1 MARVSSAA
9 ASRSA
14 SRSISEPGSLL
25 IALDAPLDTLRGIG
39 PARAR
44 DLREAGVFTVE
55 DLLLH
60 LPWRY
65 EDRTAFL
72 PIAALAPGVRGTI
85 RGRVRSAALRRTRVR
100 GLTIFEVLV
109 EDGSGAIRVIFFNQP
124 YLRTHL
130 TRGREVI
137 LYGEAKGARPG
148 RRGVALESPQIEI
161 AGEDEGGEAIHM
173 GRMVPIHPRLPG
185 LSPRA
190 IRTLMHR
197 LLRELPDDLPDP
209 LPPGLAAAHGLMAR
223 GAAFREAHFPGPGAD
238 PLALQARATPA
249 LRRLVFEEFF
259 FLQLGFALQ
268 RRASDAAG
276 RGGPALAVDDALRA
290 RLRAVLPFRLTAAQ
304 RRALKEIAD
313 DLLSPRPMNR
323 LLQGDVGCG
332 KTMVALLAALLV
344 AENGLQIAFM
354 APTEIL
360 AEQHHRLFTRLLE
373 GRGVPVGLLTASV
386 TGAPRRQV
394 LAGLASGAVRVV
406 VGTHALVEEEVT
418 FRALRLLV
426 VDEQHRFGVAQ
437 RGRLRDKGDRPDVLV
452 MTATPIPRSLAL
464 TVYGDLD
471 VSVID
476 ALPPGRRPV
485 HTVLREAVG
494 RARVYEF
501 VRRQVEAGRQA
512 FVVVPVIEET
522 ERGDLQAAASL
533 RERLQREVFP
543 DRPIGLLHGRLPA
556 EERDEV
562 MREFARGRLPIL
574 VATTVIEVGIDVPN
588 ASVMVVEQADRFG
601 LSQLH
606 QLRGRVGRGGHESYC
621 LLLAGESATDEARER
636 LQVLCDTSDGF
647 EVARRDLELRGP
659 GQFLGT
665 RQSGLGDLRLGDMIR
680 DRDLLEEARAAAFAA
695 AAAAEG
701 AVPALAS
708 AHLERRFG
716 PRLRMIQIG

>member
-1 MARVSSAA
+1 
-9 ASRSA
+9 
-14 SRSISEPGSLL
+14 
-25 IALDAPLDTLRGIG
+25 
-39 PARAR
+39 
-44 DLREAGVFTVE
+44 
-55 DLLLH
+55 
-60 LPWRY
+60 
-65 EDRTAFL
+65 
-72 PIAALAPGVRGTI
+72 
-85 RGRVRSAALRRTRVR
+85 VRSAALRRTRVR
-100 GLTIFEVLV
+100 GLTIFEALV
-109 EDGSGAIRVIFFNQP
+109 EDGTGAIRAIFFNQP

-137 LYGEAKGARPG
+137 LYGEAKGSRPG

-161 AGEDEGGEAIHM
+161 GGEGEEEGIHM
-173 GRMVPIHPRLPG
+173 GRIVPIHPRLPG

-190 IRTLMHR
+190 IRTHVHR
-197 LLRELPDDLPDP
+197 LLRDLPADLPDP
-209 LPPGLAAAHGLMAR
+209 LPPGLAATRGLPPR
-223 GAAFREAHFPGPGAD
+223 GRAFREAHFPAGGTD
-238 PLALQARATPA
+238 LATLQARATPA
-249 LRRLVFEEFF
+249 QRRLIFEEFF
-259 FLQLGFALQ
+259 FLQLGFALE
-268 RRASDAAG
+268 RRASDLAG
-276 RGGPALAVDDALRA
+276 RGGPGLRVDEALRE

-304 RRALKEIAD
+304 RRALQEIAG

-344 AENGLQIAFM
+344 GENGLQSAFM

-360 AEQHHRLFTRLLE
+360 AEQHHRLFVRLLE

-386 TGAPRRQV
+386 TGSPRRQV
-394 LAGLASGAVRVV
+394 LAGLESGALRLV
-406 VGTHALVEEEVT
+406 VGTHALAEDEVR
-418 FRALRLLV
+418 FRSLRLLV
-426 VDEQHRFGVAQ
+426 IDEQHRFGVAQ

-476 ALPPGRRPV
+476 ALPPGRRPAQ
-485 HTVLREAVG
+485 TVLREAAG

-533 RERLQREVFP
+533 RDRLQREVFP
-543 DRPIGLLHGRLPA
+543 GRTIGLLHGRLRS
-556 EERDEV
+556 EEREGV
-562 MREFARGRLPIL
+562 MAEFARGRLPVL

-588 ASVMVVEQADRFG
+588 AAVMVIEQADRFG

-606 QLRGRVGRGGHESYC
+606 QLRGRVGRGAHDSYC
-621 LLLAGESATDEARER
+621 ILLAGEGATDEARER
-636 LQVLCDTSDGF
+636 LQVMCDTSDGF

-665 RQSGLGDLRLGDMIR
+665 RQSGLADLRLGDLTR
-680 DRDLLEEARAAAFAA
+680 DRDLLEQAREAAFAA
-695 AAAAEG
+695 AG
-701 AVPALAS
+701 AGPANLPAPLT

>member
-1 MARVSSAA
+1 M
-9 ASRSA
+9 
-14 SRSISEPGSLL
+14 ISLET
-25 IALDAPLDTLRGIG
+25 PLDTLRGIG

-44 DLREAGVFTVE
+44 DLREAGIATIE

-60 LPWRY
+60 LPLRY

-109 EDGSGAIRVIFFNQP
+109 EDGTGAIRVVFFNQP

-137 LYGEAKGARPG
+137 LYGEAKGSRPG
-148 RRGVALESPQIEI
+148 RRGVALESPQLEI
-161 AGEDEGGEAIHM
+161 AGDDEGGEAIHM
-173 GRMVPIHPRLPG
+173 GRIVPIHPRLPG

-190 IRTLMHR
+190 IRALVHR
-197 LLRELPDDLPDP
+197 LLRELPNDLPDP
-209 LPPGLAAAHGLMAR
+209 LPPGLAAERGLMPR
-223 GAAFREAHFPGPGAD
+223 GAAFREAHFPGKDGDLA
-238 PLALQARATPA
+238 ALQARSTPA
-249 LRRLVFEEFF
+249 QRRLVFEEFF
-259 FLQLGFALQ
+259 FLQLGFALE
-268 RRASDAAG
+268 RRASDLAG
-276 RGGPALAVDDALRA
+276 RGGPALVVDDALRQ

-304 RRALKEIAD
+304 RRALQEIAA

-332 KTMVALLAALLV
+332 KTMVALLSALLV
-344 AENGLQIAFM
+344 AENGLQTAFM

-360 AEQHHRLFTRLLE
+360 AEQHHRLFTRLLS

-386 TGAPRRQV
+386 TGSARRQV
-394 LAGLASGAVRVV
+394 LAGLETGALRLV
-406 VGTHALVEEEVT
+406 VGTHALVEDEVR
-418 FRALRLLV
+418 FKALRLLV
-426 VDEQHRFGVAQ
+426 IDEQHRFGVAQ

-485 HTVLREAVG
+485 ATVRREAAG

-543 DRPIGLLHGRLPA
+543 GRPIGLLHGRLPG
-556 EERDEV
+556 EEREAV
-562 MREFARGRLPIL
+562 MAEFVRGDLPVL

-588 ASVMVVEQADRFG
+588 AAVMVIEQADRFG

-621 LLLAGESATDEARER
+621 ILLAGAAATDEARQR
-636 LQVLCDTSDGF
+636 LQVLCDTNDGF
-647 EVARRDLELRGP
+647 EVARRDLQLRGP

-665 RQSGLGDLRLGDMIR
+665 RQSGLADLRLGDLTR
-680 DRDLLEEARAAAFAA
+680 DRELLEEARAAAFAA
-695 AAAAEG
+695 AG
-701 AVPALAS
+701 GDPGRLPAPLT

-716 PRLRMIQIG
+716 PRIRMIQIG

>member
-1 MARVSSAA
+1 M
-9 ASRSA
+9 
-14 SRSISEPGSLL
+14 
-25 IALDAPLDTLRGIG
+25 
-39 PARAR
+39 
-44 DLREAGVFTVE
+44 TVE

-60 LPWRY
+60 LPLRY

-72 PIAALAPGVRGTI
+72 PIAALAPGVRGTV

-100 GLTIFEVLV
+100 GLTIFEALV
-109 EDGSGAIRVIFFNQP
+109 EDGTGAIRAIFFNQP

-161 AGEDEGGEAIHM
+161 ASEGEDQAIHM
-173 GRMVPIHPRLPG
+173 GRIVPIHLRLPG

-190 IRTLMHR
+190 IRTLVHR
-197 LLRELPDDLPDP
+197 LLQELPDDLPDP
-209 LPPGLAAAHGLMAR
+209 LPAGLAATRGLPPR
-223 GAAFREAHFPGPGAD
+223 GRAFREAHFPAGGTD
-238 PLALQARATPA
+238 LQALQTRATPA
-249 LRRLVFEEFF
+249 QRRLIFEEFF
-259 FLQLGFALQ
+259 FLQLGFALE

-276 RGGPALAVDDALRA
+276 RGGPVLKVDDALRE

-304 RRALKEIAD
+304 RRALQEIAA

-344 AENGLQIAFM
+344 AENGLQAAFM

-360 AEQHHRLFTRLLE
+360 AEQHHRLFLRLLE

-386 TGAPRRQV
+386 TGSPRRQV
-394 LAGLASGAVRVV
+394 LAGLESGALRLV
-406 VGTHALVEEEVT
+406 VGTHALAEDEVR
-418 FRALRLLV
+418 FRSLRLLV
-426 VDEQHRFGVAQ
+426 IDEQHRFGVAQ

-476 ALPPGRRPV
+476 ALPPGRRKV
-485 HTVLREAVG
+485 RTELREAAG
-494 RARVYEF
+494 RVRVYEF

-533 RERLQREVFP
+533 RDRLAREVFP
-543 DRPIGLLHGRLPA
+543 GKTIGLLHGRLRQ
-556 EERDEV
+556 EEREAV
-562 MREFARGRLPIL
+562 MTDFARGRLPVL
-574 VATTVIEVGIDVPN
+574 VATTIIEVGIDVPN
-588 ASVMVVEQADRFG
+588 AAVMVVEQADRFG

-606 QLRGRVGRGGHESYC
+606 QLRGRVGRGAHESFC
-621 LLLAGESATDEARER
+621 ILLAGEAATDEARER
-636 LQVLCDTSDGF
+636 LQVLVETSDGF

-665 RQSGLGDLRLGDMIR
+665 RQSGLADLRLGDLTR
-680 DRDLLEEARAAAFAA
+680 DRDLLEEAREAAFATAGAGPA
-695 AAAAEG
+695 AL
-701 AVPALAS
+701 PAPLQ

-716 PRLRMIQIG
+716 PRIRMIQIG

>member
-1 MARVSSAA
+1 M
-9 ASRSA
+9 
-14 SRSISEPGSLL
+14 
-25 IALDAPLDTLRGIG
+25 TGIG
-39 PARAR
+39 PRRAAA
-44 DLREAGVFTVE
+44 LEEAGLRTVE

-60 LPWRY
+60 LPHRY
-65 EDRTAFL
+65 EDRSAFL
-72 PIAALAPGVRGTI
+72 PIAALAPGLRATVRGRIVT
-85 RGRVRSAALRRTRVR
+85 AALRRTRAR
-100 GLTIFEVLV
+100 GFTIFEAVV
-109 EDGSGAIRVIFFNQP
+109 EDDSAPIRVIFFNQP

-137 LYGEAKGARPG
+137 LYGEAKGSRPG
-148 RRGVALESPQIEI
+148 RRGLALESPQIEI
-161 AGEDEGGEAIHM
+161 AGDEEGAEGIHM
-173 GRMVPIHPRLPG
+173 GRIVPIHLRLPG

-190 IRTLMHR
+190 IRTLVHR
-197 LLRELPDDLPDP
+197 LLRGLPADLPDP
-209 LPPGLAAAHGLMAR
+209 LPPGLADTRSLMAR
-223 GAAFREAHFPGPGAD
+223 GRAFREAHFPGEGSDLA
-238 PLALQARATPA
+238 ALQARATPA
-249 LRRLVFEEFF
+249 QRRLIFEEFF
-259 FLQLGFALQ
+259 FLQLGFALE

-276 RGGPALAVDDALRA
+276 RGGPGLHVDDALRD
-290 RLRAVLPFRLTAAQ
+290 RLRAVLPFRLTSAQ
-304 RRALKEIAD
+304 RRALQEIAA

-344 AENGLQIAFM
+344 AENGLQTVFM

-360 AEQHHRLFTRLLE
+360 AEQHHRLFTRLLQ

-386 TGAPRRQV
+386 TGSARRQV
-394 LAGLASGAVRVV
+394 LAGLESGALRLV
-406 VGTHALVEEEVT
+406 VGTHALVEDEVR

-426 VDEQHRFGVAQ
+426 IDEQHRFGVAQ

-485 HTVLREAVG
+485 LTVLREAAG

-501 VRRQVEAGRQA
+501 VRRKVEAGRQA

-543 DRPIGLLHGRLPA
+543 GRPIGLLHGRLPA
-556 EERDEV
+556 EEREAV
-562 MREFARGRLPIL
+562 MADFAQGRLPVL

-588 ASVMVVEQADRFG
+588 AAVMVVGQADRFG

-606 QLRGRVGRGGHESYC
+606 QLRGRVGRGAHESYC
-621 LLLAGESATDEARER
+621 VLLAGESATDEARQR

-665 RQSGLGDLRLGDMIR
+665 RQSGMADLRLGDLMR
-680 DRDLLEEARAAAFAA
+680 DQDLLEEAREAAFATA
-695 AAAAEG
+695 AG
-701 AVPALAS
+701 AGRLPAPLA